1 MRTSVMKGIKG
12 HLFLPVSGLSWYTQQ
27 SHKTQI
33 NDLHILAA
41 INCTQI
47 SKVNEDANAILH
59 NI

>member
-1 MRTSVMKGIKG
+1 M
-12 HLFLPVSGLSWYTQQ
+12 SGLSWYTQQ